1 MELGEDLDAFFRRQ
15 LLKIE
20 AAMAF
25 WELAWQNQV
34 LYRHARSVKP
44 KNLSESLLGPY
55 EGKLQ

>member
-1 MELGEDLDAFFRRQ
+1 MELGEHFDSFSDSQ

-25 WELAWQNQV
+25 WV
-34 LYRHARSVKP
+34 LIDLLSQ
-44 KNLSESLLGPY
+44 KNHYKSLLGPY